1 MEKFSFE
8 NLNVYQKSLDFT
20 INICQIA
27 KKFPPGSL
35 SIKDQ
40 IIRASLSIP
49 LNIAE
54 GSGRKTDKDKNQFY
68 RTARSSVFEIIPL
81 LEICYKLDLI
91 QKETYDINRS
101 KCVKLSKMLSGLIK
115 Y

>member
-1 MEKFSFE
+1 M
-8 NLNVYQKSLDFT
+8 DFT
-20 INICQIA
+20 INICRIA
-27 KKFPPGSL
+27 KNFPSGFL

-40 IIRASLSIP
+40 LIRAALSIP

-54 GSGRKTDKDKNQFY
+54 GSGRKTDKDKNQFF

-91 QKETYDINRS
+91 EKETYDINRS
-101 KCVKLSKMLSGLIK
+101 KCVELSKMLSGLIK